1 MTPTEE
7 KLLDALIACRDRFVF
22 YVGHHREKGDADKA
36 AENYKFVTLANKAI
50 TAARQSEPPN
60 FCARCGKR
68 LKPESVHTCTPPMS
82 RDAELEQ
89 ARAEERSSWPDL
101 TCVIQWL
108 EAGCDPKDAAKE
120 LRLYQ
125 AAIRARGQK

>member
-7 KLLDALIACRDRFVF
+7 KLLDALVACRDRFVF

-68 LKPESVHTCTPPMS
+68 LKPEGVHTCTLPMRSGCSYCFGTGVLPKPMIAPEPP
-82 RDAELEQ
+82 DV
-89 ARAEERSSWPDL
+89 P
-101 TCVIQWL
+101 CPY
-108 EAGCDPKDAAKE
+108 C
-120 LRLYQ
+120 
-125 AAIRARGQK
+125 ARGQK